1 MLSALKT
8 SWRISVFIGITI
20 AVLVL
25 DQWTKVLAT
34 NHLLG
39 APTTTYLGDTF
50 RLQYAVNQG
59 AFLSLGHSLS
69 PGARFAIFT
78 VATGILLL
86 GLTIYTF
93 ITPMMTKTM
102 LVSYALFISGG
113 LGNWIDR
120 ARFDGMVVDFLN
132 MGIGPVRT
140 GVFNVA
146 DVAVMVGIGLLL
158 LSGRKAQ
165 REMT

>member
-1 MLSALKT
+1 MFL
-8 SWRISVFIGITI
+8 GITI
-20 AVLVL
+20 SVLAL
-25 DQWTKVLAT
+25 DQWTKMLAT
-34 NHLLG
+34 SHLLG
-39 APTTTYLGDTF
+39 EATKTYLGDTL

-69 PGARFAIFT
+69 PSIRFAVFT
-78 VATGILLL
+78 VATGILLI

-93 ITPMMTKTM
+93 ITPMMTKSM

-120 ARFDGMVVDFLN
+120 ARFDGMVVDFMN

-158 LSGRKAQ
+158 INGHQVK
-165 REMT
+165 RELA